1 MAYTSNVKN
10 SINEYREARAKRRE
24 LFGPSLSD
32 TLVDIGKH
40 SVRSTFSTVKNLGN
54 RFKEF
59 TNRSKSKAFNK
70 MQSYF
75 ENDKNTYDK
84 LDSKN
89 TYIIRN
95 DKGEVE
101 FLKKLSL
108 DPSKLAFYVDSIEEL
123 NEVAKVGP
131 NVKDQ
136 VAEKVKEKQ
145 EENVEEV
152 KSEDSELYEEVVKE
166 EVKKEP
172 KKKEK
177 EAEPEY
183 GKEDV
188 QNFAYMYYHGDTD
201 NIKKSVKEG
210 KDFKEILT
218 EAQDSF
224 VGEHLGTLGLGAS
237 VFWKT
242 LKEGKSLE
250 SVKMEEVSQDIDTL
264 KSVEEEL
271 ATLELKKQEL
281 LSVRNQ
287 IEDKYDLVT
296 PEQKTQREFKEVLLA
311 SDKLI
316 QRQMEEADF
325 YKMDKTSLLENQIIT
340 QEEFVRVEE
349 AELEGKY
356 GKFSDERESTLKLP
370 FIKEEEYVLENEDVL
385 DVNYATDYIISP
397 DDIDLSEIELLDE
410 DDIEEINKEEVEFE
424 SEEEEEAYWDEVHKK
439 EDEEYEK
446 EIREKHGMSS
456 SEYLDEQIAEDL
468 EHKKVKELGESEFE
482 KDPIKEEDVI
492 LTPEEEEMRKKM
504 HATLKSAQKK
514 RNNDLQL

>member
-40 SVRSTFSTVKNLGN
+40 SARSAFSTVKNLGN

-59 TNRSKSKAFNK
+59 TNRGKNKAFNK

-108 DPSKLAFYVDSIEEL
+108 DPAKLAFYVDSIEEL

-152 KSEDSELYEEVVKE
+152 KSEDFELYEEVVKE
-166 EVKKEP
+166 EVKKES

-177 EAEPEY
+177 EAAPEY
-183 GKEDV
+183 GKEDI

-201 NIKKSVKEG
+201 KIKESVKEG

-224 VGEHLGTLGLGAS
+224 AGEHLGTLGLGAS

-242 LKEGKSLE
+242 LKEGKSLD
-250 SVKMEEVSQDIDTL
+250 SAKMEEVSQDIDTL

-281 LSVRNQ
+281 LGVRNQ

-370 FIKEEEYVLENEDVL
+370 FIKEEEHVLEEEEGEEID
-385 DVNYATDYIISP
+385 YETEYIISP
-397 DDIDLSEIELLDE
+397 DKINISEIELLDE
-410 DDIEEINKEEVEFE
+410 EDDLEYINENLAEKKEDVVYKEEKEEAKKETIKEEEVEL
-424 SEEEEEAYWDEVHKK
+424 SS
-439 EDEEYEK
+439 EDEEK
-446 EIREKHGMSS
+446 
-456 SEYLDEQIAEDL
+456 LQ
-468 EHKKVKELGESEFE
+468 
-482 KDPIKEEDVI
+482 
-492 LTPEEEEMRKKM
+492 KM

-514 RNNDLQL
+514 RDHDLQL

>member
-1 MAYTSNVKN
+1 MAYTSDVKN
-10 SINEYREARAKRRE
+10 SINKYREARAKRRE

-54 RFKEF
+54 KFKEF
-59 TNRSKSKAFNK
+59 TNRGKNKAFNK

-84 LDSKN
+84 LDLKN
-89 TYIIRN
+89 TYVIRN
-95 DKGEVE
+95 DKGELE
-101 FLKKLSL
+101 ILKKLSL

-145 EENVEEV
+145 EEKTEEV
-152 KSEDSELYEEVVKE
+152 EDSELYEEIEEVVKE
-166 EVKKEP
+166 EVKKES

-177 EAEPEY
+177 VISEY
-183 GKEDV
+183 DIKDV
-188 QNFAYMYYHGDTD
+188 NNFAYMYYHGDTD

-281 LSVRNQ
+281 LSVRDQ

-370 FIKEEEYVLENEDVL
+370 FIKEEEYVLEEE
-385 DVNYATDYIISP
+385 
-397 DDIDLSEIELLDE
+397 LS
-410 DDIEEINKEEVEFE
+410 
-424 SEEEEEAYWDEVHKK
+424 S
-439 EDEEYEK
+439 EDEEK
-446 EIREKHGMSS
+446 
-456 SEYLDEQIAEDL
+456 LQ
-468 EHKKVKELGESEFE
+468 
-482 KDPIKEEDVI
+482 
-492 LTPEEEEMRKKM
+492 KM

-514 RNNDLQL
+514 RDNDLQL

>member
-59 TNRSKSKAFNK
+59 TNRGKNKAFNK

-152 KSEDSELYEEVVKE
+152 KSEDFELYEEVVKE

-177 EAEPEY
+177 IVSEY
-183 GKEDV
+183 DIKDV

-201 NIKKSVKEG
+201 KIKESVKEG
-210 KDFKEILT
+210 KDFKEILN

-224 VGEHLGTLGLGAS
+224 AGEHLGTLGLGAS

-242 LKEGKSLE
+242 LKEGKSLD

-370 FIKEEEYVLENEDVL
+370 FIKEEEYVLEEEEDEIV
-385 DVNYATDYIISP
+385 YESDYIISP
-397 DDIDLSEIELLDE
+397 DKINLSEIELFDEE
-410 DDIEEINKEEVEFE
+410 DDLEYINEDLAE
-424 SEEEEEAYWDEVHKK
+424 KK
-439 EDEEYEK
+439 EDVVYKEEK
-446 EIREKHGMSS
+446 E
-456 SEYLDEQIAEDL
+456 ED
-468 EHKKVKELGESEFE
+468 KKE
-482 KDPIKEEDVI
+482 PIKEEEVELSSED
-492 LTPEEEEMRKKM
+492 EEKLQKM

-514 RNNDLQL
+514 CDHDLQL

>member
-1 MAYTSNVKN
+1 MSYTSNVKN

-59 TNRSKSKAFNK
+59 TNRSKNKTFNK
-70 MQSYF
+70 LQSYF

-152 KSEDSELYEEVVKE
+152 KSEDSEFYEEVVKE

-177 EAEPEY
+177 EAAPEY

-201 NIKKSVKEG
+201 KIKESVKEG

-224 VGEHLGTLGLGAS
+224 AGEHLGTLGLGAS

-242 LKEGKSLE
+242 LKEGKSLD
-250 SVKMEEVSQDIDTL
+250 SAKMEEVSQDIDTL

-281 LSVRNQ
+281 LGVRNQ

-370 FIKEEEYVLENEDVL
+370 FIKEEEHVLEEEDVL
-385 DVNYATDYIISP
+385 DVNYETDYIISP
-397 DDIDLSEIELLDE
+397 EDINLDEIELLDE
-410 DDIEEINKEEVEFE
+410 EDDLEYINEDLAE
-424 SEEEEEAYWDEVHKK
+424 KK
-439 EDEEYEK
+439 EDVVYKEEDKK
-446 EIREKHGMSS
+446 E
-456 SEYLDEQIAEDL
+456 
-468 EHKKVKELGESEFE
+468 
-482 KDPIKEEDVI
+482 PIKEEEVELSSED
-492 LTPEEEEMRKKM
+492 EEKLQKM

>member
-1 MAYTSNVKN
+1 MSYTSNVKN

-59 TNRSKSKAFNK
+59 TNRSKNKTFNK
-70 MQSYF
+70 LQSYF

-95 DKGEVE
+95 DNGEVE
-101 FLKKLSL
+101 FFKKLSL

-177 EAEPEY
+177 EAAPEY

-201 NIKKSVKEG
+201 KIKESVKEG

-224 VGEHLGTLGLGAS
+224 AGEHLGTLGLGAS

-242 LKEGKSLE
+242 LKEGKSLD

-281 LSVRNQ
+281 LGVRNQ

-325 YKMDKTSLLENQIIT
+325 YKMDKNSLLENQIIT

-370 FIKEEEYVLENEDVL
+370 FIKEEEHVLEEEEGEEID
-385 DVNYATDYIISP
+385 YETEYIISP
-397 DDIDLSEIELLDE
+397 DKINISEIELLDE
-410 DDIEEINKEEVEFE
+410 EDDLEYINENLAE
-424 SEEEEEAYWDEVHKK
+424 KK
-439 EDEEYEK
+439 EDVVYKEEDKK
-446 EIREKHGMSS
+446 E
-456 SEYLDEQIAEDL
+456 
-468 EHKKVKELGESEFE
+468 
-482 KDPIKEEDVI
+482 PIKEEEVELSSED
-492 LTPEEEEMRKKM
+492 EEKLQKM

-514 RNNDLQL
+514 RDHDLQL

>member
-1 MAYTSNVKN
+1 MSYTSNVKN

-59 TNRSKSKAFNK
+59 TNRSKNKAFNK

-95 DKGEVE
+95 DNGEVE

-145 EENVEEV
+145 EEKVEEV
-152 KSEDSELYEEVVKE
+152 KPEDSERYEEVDEVVKE
-166 EVKKEP
+166 EVKKES

-177 EAEPEY
+177 VVSEY
-183 GKEDV
+183 DIKDV

-201 NIKKSVKEG
+201 KIKESVKEG
-210 KDFKEILT
+210 KDFKEILN

-224 VGEHLGTLGLGAS
+224 AGEHLGTLGLGAS

-242 LKEGKSLE
+242 LKEGKSLD
-250 SVKMEEVSQDIDTL
+250 SAKMEEVSQDIDTL

-271 ATLELKKQEL
+271 VALELKKQEL
-281 LSVRNQ
+281 LGVRNQ

-370 FIKEEEYVLENEDVL
+370 FIREEEHVLEEEEEID
-385 DVNYATDYIISP
+385 YETEYIISP
-397 DDIDLSEIELLDE
+397 DKINISEIELLNEE
-410 DDIEEINKEEVEFE
+410 DDLEYINENLAE
-424 SEEEEEAYWDEVHKK
+424 KK
-439 EDEEYEK
+439 EDVVYKEEDKK
-446 EIREKHGMSS
+446 E
-456 SEYLDEQIAEDL
+456 
-468 EHKKVKELGESEFE
+468 
-482 KDPIKEEDVI
+482 PIKEEEVELSSED
-492 LTPEEEEMRKKM
+492 EEKLQKM

-514 RNNDLQL
+514 RDNDLQL

>member
-1 MAYTSNVKN
+1 MSYTSNVKN

-59 TNRSKSKAFNK
+59 TNRSKNKTFNK

-95 DKGEVE
+95 DNGEVE

-108 DPSKLAFYVDSIEEL
+108 DPAKLAFYVDSIEEL

-145 EENVEEV
+145 EEKVEGVKTEDTELYEEV
-152 KSEDSELYEEVVKE
+152 EEVVKE
-166 EVKKEP
+166 EVKKES

-177 EAEPEY
+177 VVSEY
-183 GKEDV
+183 DIKDV

-201 NIKKSVKEG
+201 KIKESVKEG
-210 KDFKEILT
+210 KDFKEILN
-218 EAQDSF
+218 EAQGSF
-224 VGEHLGTLGLGAS
+224 AGEHLGTLGLGAS

-242 LKEGKSLE
+242 LKEGKSLD
-250 SVKMEEVSQDIDTL
+250 STKMEEVSQDIDTL

-281 LSVRNQ
+281 LGVRNQ

-370 FIKEEEYVLENEDVL
+370 FIKEEEYVLEEEEGEEID
-385 DVNYATDYIISP
+385 YETEYIISP
-397 DDIDLSEIELLDE
+397 DKINISEIELFDEE
-410 DDIEEINKEEVEFE
+410 DDLEYINEDLAE
-424 SEEEEEAYWDEVHKK
+424 KK
-439 EDEEYEK
+439 EDVVYKEEK
-446 EIREKHGMSS
+446 E
-456 SEYLDEQIAEDL
+456 ED
-468 EHKKVKELGESEFE
+468 KKE
-482 KDPIKEEDVI
+482 PIKEEEVELSSED
-492 LTPEEEEMRKKM
+492 EEKLQKM

-514 RNNDLQL
+514 RDYDLQL

>member
-1 MAYTSNVKN
+1 MSYTSNVKN

-59 TNRSKSKAFNK
+59 TNRSKNKTFNK

-95 DKGEVE
+95 DNGEVE

-108 DPSKLAFYVDSIEEL
+108 DPAKLAFYVDSIEEL

-145 EENVEEV
+145 EEKVEEV

-177 EAEPEY
+177 EAAPEY

-201 NIKKSVKEG
+201 KIKESVKEG
-210 KDFKEILT
+210 KDFKEILN

-224 VGEHLGTLGLGAS
+224 AGEHLGTLGLGAS

-242 LKEGKSLE
+242 LKEGKSLD
-250 SVKMEEVSQDIDTL
+250 SAKMEEVSQDIDTL

-281 LSVRNQ
+281 LGVRNQ

-325 YKMDKTSLLENQIIT
+325 YKMDKNSLLENQIIT

-370 FIKEEEYVLENEDVL
+370 FIKEEERVLEEEEGEEID
-385 DVNYATDYIISP
+385 YETEYIISP
-397 DDIDLSEIELLDE
+397 DKINISEIELFDEE
-410 DDIEEINKEEVEFE
+410 DDLEYINENLAE
-424 SEEEEEAYWDEVHKK
+424 KK
-439 EDEEYEK
+439 EDVVYKEEDKK
-446 EIREKHGMSS
+446 E
-456 SEYLDEQIAEDL
+456 
-468 EHKKVKELGESEFE
+468 
-482 KDPIKEEDVI
+482 PIKEEEVELSSED
-492 LTPEEEEMRKKM
+492 EEKLQKM

>member
-1 MAYTSNVKN
+1 MSYTSNVKN

-59 TNRSKSKAFNK
+59 TNRSKNKTFNK

-95 DKGEVE
+95 DNGEVE

-108 DPSKLAFYVDSIEEL
+108 DPAKLAFYVDSIEEL

-145 EENVEEV
+145 EEKVEEV
-152 KSEDSELYEEVVKE
+152 KPEDSELYEEVEEVVKE

-177 EAEPEY
+177 VVSEY
-183 GKEDV
+183 DIKDV
-188 QNFAYMYYHGDTD
+188 QNFAYMYYHGNTD
-201 NIKKSVKEG
+201 KIKESVKEG
-210 KDFKEILT
+210 KDFKEILN

-224 VGEHLGTLGLGAS
+224 AGEHLGTLGLGAS

-242 LKEGKSLE
+242 LKEGKSLD
-250 SVKMEEVSQDIDTL
+250 STKMEEVLQDIDTL
-264 KSVEEEL
+264 RSVEEEL

-281 LSVRNQ
+281 LGVRNQ

-370 FIKEEEYVLENEDVL
+370 FIKEEEYVLEEEEGEEID
-385 DVNYATDYIISP
+385 YETEYIISP
-397 DDIDLSEIELLDE
+397 DKINISEIELFDEE
-410 DDIEEINKEEVEFE
+410 DDLEYINEDLAE
-424 SEEEEEAYWDEVHKK
+424 KK
-439 EDEEYEK
+439 EDVVYKEEK
-446 EIREKHGMSS
+446 E
-456 SEYLDEQIAEDL
+456 ED
-468 EHKKVKELGESEFE
+468 KKE
-482 KDPIKEEDVI
+482 PIKEEEVELSSED
-492 LTPEEEEMRKKM
+492 EEKLQKM

-514 RNNDLQL
+514 RDYDLQL

>member
-1 MAYTSNVKN
+1 MAYTSDVKN
-10 SINEYREARAKRRE
+10 SINKYREARAKRRE

-54 RFKEF
+54 KFKEF
-59 TNRSKSKAFNK
+59 TNRGKNKAFNK

-145 EENVEEV
+145 EEKVEEV
-152 KSEDSELYEEVVKE
+152 KPEDPELYEEIEEVVKE
-166 EVKKEP
+166 EAKKES

-177 EAEPEY
+177 VISEY
-183 GKEDV
+183 DIKDV
-188 QNFAYMYYHGDTD
+188 NNFAYMYYHGDTD
-201 NIKKSVKEG
+201 KIKESVKEG

-242 LKEGKSLE
+242 LKEGKSLD

-370 FIKEEEYVLENEDVL
+370 FIKEEEYVLEEEEDEI
-385 DVNYATDYIISP
+385 DYETEYIISP
-397 DDIDLSEIELLDE
+397 DKINLSEIELFDEE
-410 DDIEEINKEEVEFE
+410 DDLEYINEDLVE
-424 SEEEEEAYWDEVHKK
+424 KK
-439 EDEEYEK
+439 EDVVHNEEK
-446 EIREKHGMSS
+446 EEES
-456 SEYLDEQIAEDL
+456 
-468 EHKKVKELGESEFE
+468 KKE
-482 KDPIKEEDVI
+482 PIKEEEVELSSED
-492 LTPEEEEMRKKM
+492 EEKLQKM

-514 RNNDLQL
+514 RDNDLQL

>member
-1 MAYTSNVKN
+1 LAYASNVKN

-40 SVRSTFSTVKNLGN
+40 SARSAFSTVKNLGN

-59 TNRSKSKAFNK
+59 TNRGKNKAFNK

-108 DPSKLAFYVDSIEEL
+108 DPAKLAFYVDSIEEL

-145 EENVEEV
+145 EEKVEEV
-152 KSEDSELYEEVVKE
+152 KLEDSKAYEVVDEVVKE
-166 EVKKEP
+166 EVKKEA

-177 EAEPEY
+177 VVSEY
-183 GKEDV
+183 DIKDV

-201 NIKKSVKEG
+201 KIKESVKEG

-224 VGEHLGTLGLGAS
+224 AGEHLGTLGLGAS

-242 LKEGKSLE
+242 LKEGKSLD
-250 SVKMEEVSQDIDTL
+250 SAKMEEVSQDIDTL

-281 LSVRNQ
+281 LGVRNQ

-370 FIKEEEYVLENEDVL
+370 FIKEEEHVLEEEEGEEID
-385 DVNYATDYIISP
+385 YETEYIISP
-397 DDIDLSEIELLDE
+397 DKINISEIELFDEE
-410 DDIEEINKEEVEFE
+410 DDLEYINEDLAE
-424 SEEEEEAYWDEVHKK
+424 KK
-439 EDEEYEK
+439 EDVVYKEEDKK
-446 EIREKHGMSS
+446 E
-456 SEYLDEQIAEDL
+456 
-468 EHKKVKELGESEFE
+468 
-482 KDPIKEEDVI
+482 PIKEEEVELSSED
-492 LTPEEEEMRKKM
+492 EEKLEKM

-514 RNNDLQL
+514 RDNDLQL

>member
-1 MAYTSNVKN
+1 MAYASNVKN

-40 SVRSTFSTVKNLGN
+40 SARSAFSTVKNLGN
-54 RFKEF
+54 KFKEF
-59 TNRSKSKAFNK
+59 TNRGKNKAFNK

-89 TYIIRN
+89 TYVIRN
-95 DKGEVE
+95 DKGELE
-101 FLKKLSL
+101 ILKKLSL

-145 EENVEEV
+145 EEKVEEV
-152 KSEDSELYEEVVKE
+152 KPEDPELYEEIEEVVKE
-166 EVKKEP
+166 EAKKES

-177 EAEPEY
+177 VISEY
-183 GKEDV
+183 DIKDV
-188 QNFAYMYYHGDTD
+188 NNFAYMYYHGDTD
-201 NIKKSVKEG
+201 KIKESVKEG

-242 LKEGKSLE
+242 LKDGKSLD

-281 LSVRNQ
+281 LSVRDQ

-370 FIKEEEYVLENEDVL
+370 FIKEEEYVLEEEEDEI
-385 DVNYATDYIISP
+385 DYETEYIISP
-397 DDIDLSEIELLDE
+397 DKINLSEIELFDEE
-410 DDIEEINKEEVEFE
+410 DDLEYINEDLVE
-424 SEEEEEAYWDEVHKK
+424 KK
-439 EDEEYEK
+439 EDVVHKEEK
-446 EIREKHGMSS
+446 EEES
-456 SEYLDEQIAEDL
+456 
-468 EHKKVKELGESEFE
+468 KKE
-482 KDPIKEEDVI
+482 PIKEEEVELSRED
-492 LTPEEEEMRKKM
+492 EEKLQKM

-514 RNNDLQL
+514 RDNDLQL

>member
-1 MAYTSNVKN
+1 MSYTSDVKN
-10 SINEYREARAKRRE
+10 SINKYREARAKRRE
-24 LFGPSLSD
+24 LFGPSFSD

-40 SVRSTFSTVKNLGN
+40 SARSAFSTVKNLGN

-75 ENDKNTYDK
+75 ENDKITEET
-84 LDSKN
+84 LDFKN
-89 TYIIRN
+89 TYVIRN

-108 DPSKLAFYVDSIEEL
+108 DPAKLAFYVDSIEEL

-131 NVKDQ
+131 KVKDQ
-136 VAEKVKEKQ
+136 VTEKVKEKQ
-145 EENVEEV
+145 EEVNVE
-152 KSEDSELYEEVVKE
+152 DPELYKEIGEIVKE

-172 KKKEK
+172 KKKE
-177 EAEPEY
+177 EVISEY
-183 GKEDV
+183 DIKDV
-188 QNFAYMYYHGDTD
+188 NNFAYMYYYGDTD
-201 NIKKSVKEG
+201 NIKESVKEG

-242 LKEGKSLE
+242 LKDGKSLD
-250 SVKMEEVSQDIDTL
+250 SVKMEEVSEDIDTL

-271 ATLELKKQEL
+271 AQLELKKAEL
-281 LSVRNQ
+281 LGVRNL

-296 PEQKTQREFKEVLLA
+296 PEQKTQREFKEVLLV

-325 YKMDKTSLLENQIIT
+325 YKMDKSSLLENQIIT
-340 QEEFVRVEE
+340 QEELVRVEE
-349 AELEGKY
+349 AELEGKF
-356 GKFSDERESTLKLP
+356 GKFSEERESTLKLP
-370 FIKEEEYVLENEDVL
+370 LAKEEEVVQEDEVVDEI
-385 DVNYATDYIISP
+385 DVNYATDYIINP
-397 DDIDLSEIELLDE
+397 DDINLDEIELLDE
-410 DDIEEINKEEVEFE
+410 EEDVEYIN
-424 SEEEEEAYWDEVHKK
+424 K
-439 EDEEYEK
+439 EDEEVEVEQKEELEEK
-446 EIREKHGMSS
+446 E
-456 SEYLDEQIAEDL
+456 
-468 EHKKVKELGESEFE
+468 
-482 KDPIKEEDVI
+482 PIKEEEVELSAED
-492 LTPEEEEMRKKM
+492 EEKLQKM

-514 RNNDLQL
+514 RDHDLQL

>member
-1 MAYTSNVKN
+1 MAYTSDVEN
-10 SINEYREARAKRRE
+10 SINKYREARAKRRE

-54 RFKEF
+54 KFKEF
-59 TNRSKSKAFNK
+59 TNRGKNKAFNK

-84 LDSKN
+84 LDLKN
-89 TYIIRN
+89 TYVIRN
-95 DKGEVE
+95 DKGELE
-101 FLKKLSL
+101 ILKKLSL

-145 EENVEEV
+145 EEKTEEV
-152 KSEDSELYEEVVKE
+152 EDSELYEEIEEVVKE
-166 EVKKEP
+166 EAKKES

-177 EAEPEY
+177 VISEY
-183 GKEDV
+183 DIKDV
-188 QNFAYMYYHGDTD
+188 NNFAYMYYHGDTD

-370 FIKEEEYVLENEDVL
+370 FIKEEEYVLEEEDEI
-385 DVNYATDYIISP
+385 DYETEYIISP
-397 DDIDLSEIELLDE
+397 DKINLGEIELFDDGDDFEYINE
-410 DDIEEINKEEVEFE
+410 DLVE
-424 SEEEEEAYWDEVHKK
+424 KK
-439 EDEEYEK
+439 EDVVHKEEK
-446 EIREKHGMSS
+446 EEES
-456 SEYLDEQIAEDL
+456 
-468 EHKKVKELGESEFE
+468 KKE
-482 KDPIKEEDVI
+482 PIKEEEVELSSED
-492 LTPEEEEMRKKM
+492 EEKLQKM

-514 RNNDLQL
+514 RDNDLQL

>member
-1 MAYTSNVKN
+1 MAYASNVKN

-54 RFKEF
+54 KFKEF
-59 TNRSKSKAFNK
+59 TNRGKNKVFNK

-152 KSEDSELYEEVVKE
+152 KSEDSELYEEIEEVVKE
-166 EVKKEP
+166 EAKKES

-177 EAEPEY
+177 VISEY
-183 GKEDV
+183 DIKDV
-188 QNFAYMYYHGDTD
+188 NNFAYMYYHGDTD

-242 LKEGKSLE
+242 LKEGKSLD

-281 LSVRNQ
+281 LGVRNQ

-370 FIKEEEYVLENEDVL
+370 FIKEEEYVLEEEDEI
-385 DVNYATDYIISP
+385 DYETEYIISP
-397 DDIDLSEIELLDE
+397 DKINLGEIELFDE
-410 DDIEEINKEEVEFE
+410 DDIEEINKENEEVEVE
-424 SEEEEEAYWDEVHKK
+424 QKEEVVQNE
-439 EDEEYEK
+439 EK
-446 EIREKHGMSS
+446 EELEEK
-456 SEYLDEQIAEDL
+456 E
-468 EHKKVKELGESEFE
+468 
-482 KDPIKEEDVI
+482 PIKEEEVELSAED
-492 LTPEEEEMRKKM
+492 EEKLQKM

-514 RNNDLQL
+514 RDHDLQL

>member
-1 MAYTSNVKN
+1 MSYTSNVKN

-59 TNRSKSKAFNK
+59 TNRSKNKAFNK

-136 VAEKVKEKQ
+136 VAEKVKEKR

-152 KSEDSELYEEVVKE
+152 KSEDSELYEEVDEVVKE

-177 EAEPEY
+177 EAAPEY

-201 NIKKSVKEG
+201 KIKESVKEG
-210 KDFKEILT
+210 KDFKEILN

-224 VGEHLGTLGLGAS
+224 AGEHLGTLGLGAS

-242 LKEGKSLE
+242 LKEGKSLD
-250 SVKMEEVSQDIDTL
+250 SAKMEEVSQDIDTL

-271 ATLELKKQEL
+271 VALELKKQEL
-281 LSVRNQ
+281 LGVRNQ

-370 FIKEEEYVLENEDVL
+370 FIKEEEHVLEEEEEID
-385 DVNYATDYIISP
+385 YETEYIISP
-397 DDIDLSEIELLDE
+397 DKINISEIELLDE
-410 DDIEEINKEEVEFE
+410 DDDLEYINENLAE
-424 SEEEEEAYWDEVHKK
+424 KK
-439 EDEEYEK
+439 EDVVYKEEDKK
-446 EIREKHGMSS
+446 E
-456 SEYLDEQIAEDL
+456 
-468 EHKKVKELGESEFE
+468 
-482 KDPIKEEDVI
+482 PIKEEEVELSSED
-492 LTPEEEEMRKKM
+492 EEKLQKM

-514 RNNDLQL
+514 RDHDLQL

>member
-1 MAYTSNVKN
+1 MSYTSNVKN

-59 TNRSKSKAFNK
+59 TNRSKNKTFNK
-70 MQSYF
+70 LQSYF

-177 EAEPEY
+177 EAAPEY

-201 NIKKSVKEG
+201 KIKESVKEG

-224 VGEHLGTLGLGAS
+224 AGEHLGTLGLGAS

-242 LKEGKSLE
+242 LKEGKSLD
-250 SVKMEEVSQDIDTL
+250 SAKMEEVSQDIDTL

-370 FIKEEEYVLENEDVL
+370 FIKEEEHVLAEEEGEEID
-385 DVNYATDYIISP
+385 YETEYIISP
-397 DDIDLSEIELLDE
+397 DKINISEIELFDEE
-410 DDIEEINKEEVEFE
+410 DDLEYINEDLAE
-424 SEEEEEAYWDEVHKK
+424 KK
-439 EDEEYEK
+439 EDVVYKEEDKK
-446 EIREKHGMSS
+446 E
-456 SEYLDEQIAEDL
+456 
-468 EHKKVKELGESEFE
+468 
-482 KDPIKEEDVI
+482 PIKEEEVELSSED
-492 LTPEEEEMRKKM
+492 EEKLEKM

-514 RNNDLQL
+514 RDNDLQL